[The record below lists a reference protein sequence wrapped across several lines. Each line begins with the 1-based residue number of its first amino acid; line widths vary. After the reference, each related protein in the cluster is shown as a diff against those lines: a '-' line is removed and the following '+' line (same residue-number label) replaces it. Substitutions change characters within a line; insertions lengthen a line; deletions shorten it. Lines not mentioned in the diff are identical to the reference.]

1 MSILVSKDTRVIVQG
16 ITGREGRFYTEQ
28 MIAYGTNVVGGV
40 TPSKGG
46 EWGVRGRPVFD
57 TVKTAVETTEANAS
71 LIAVTAPDAIDAIY
85 EAAEAGIEMIVCI
98 TEGIPV
104 LDVMRLSE
112 YLRNMKLN
120 KSKVRLL
127 GANCPGVLTPGEA
140 NVGIIPGYIAMRGD
154 IGVVSRSSSLMY
166 ELVYRLTKQ
175 GLGQS
180 TIVGIGGDNINGTNF
195 VDILSLFEDDLE
207 TQKVVLIGEVGGKAE
222 LEAAEFIKAHMTKPV
237 ISYIAGHNAPSG
249 VRLGHPSAF
258 VETPADGVTHKTEML
273 RAAGVR
279 TSETL
284 EGIID
289 LLR

>member
-1 MSILVSKDTRVIVQG
+1 MAILVGKDTRVIVQG

-85 EAAEAGIEMIVCI
+85 EAAEAGIELIVCI
-98 TEGIPV
+98 TEGVPV

-112 YLRNMKLN
+112 YLGNRKLG

-127 GANCPGVLTPGEA
+127 GANCPGVLTPNEA
-140 NVGIIPGYIAMRGD
+140 NVGIIPAYIAMRGD

-258 VETPADGVTHKTEML
+258 IETPTDGVTHKTEML

-289 LLR
+289 LVR